1 MREFS
6 RLLTVAILLAQSGLL
21 AQRAIPE
28 KEIEATAEKMRATF
42 QAPGLAVAIVDGE
55 RLAFARGF
63 GVKRV
68 AGSEAITA
76 DTRFAIASTT
86 KAFTTASIALLVDE
100 GRMKWDDPVSRH
112 LPGFRLSDPLAN
124 ELVTLRDIVSHRT
137 GLSRN
142 DALWYNTLWS
152 REEILARVAGVPLTR
167 SFRSSYQYQN
177 IMFLAAG
184 EAVARR
190 AGSTWEKFVGSRIL
204 EPLGMNNTGFSPA
217 DAQAAPDVA
226 APHIKRKGVVVEVPW
241 KDITNIGP
249 AGSMNSSVRD
259 LARWVALHINKGV
272 FEGRRVISEKEIT
285 ETHTPQTVIHDDAQ
299 AREMNPDSH
308 LNVYGLG
315 WRLQDYRG
323 RFLISHGGAIDGFR
337 AQVAFLPDEKWG
349 IVVLTNLGQTSLADA
364 LRFALIDA
372 LLDLPRKDW
381 AGIFLAAAK
390 KQEDQAAAKRKERAA
405 RRVQGTRP
413 SLPLQ
418 SYTGIYENPGYG
430 RVTVKAI
437 DDSLTLAW
445 GGHTVRLQ
453 HWHYETFESPEDAL
467 PLEQTS
473 VTFRLGKDGDAAGL
487 EFLDQEFKRIKEEGE
502 QK

>member
-1 MREFS
+1 MRVFP
-6 RLLTVAILLAQSGLL
+6 RLLAASILVVPCGLR

-28 KEIEATAEKMRATF
+28 KEIETAVERMRAAF
-42 QAPGLAVAIVDGE
+42 QAPGVAVAIVDGE
-55 RLAFARGF
+55 RLAFAKGF

-68 AGSEAITA
+68 GGQDPVTP

-86 KAFTTASIALLVDE
+86 KAFTTASIALLVAE
-100 GRMKWDDPVSRH
+100 GKMKWDDPVSKH

-124 ELVTLRDIVSHRT
+124 ELVTMRDIVSHRT

-142 DALWYNTLWS
+142 DALWYNTLWT
-152 REEILARVAGVPLTR
+152 REEILQRISEVPLSR
-167 SFRSSYQYQN
+167 SFRSAYQYQN

-190 AGSTWEKFVGSRIL
+190 AGARWEDFVASRIL

-226 APHIKRKGVVVEVPW
+226 TPHIKRKGVIVEVPW

-259 LARWVALHINKGV
+259 LARWTTLHLNKGM
-272 FEGRRVISEKEIT
+272 FEGRRIISEKEIE
-285 ETHTPQTVIHDDAQ
+285 ETHTPQTVIHEDAQ
-299 AREMNPDSH
+299 ARELNPDSH

-349 IVVLTNLGQTSLADA
+349 LVVLTNLGQTTMADA
-364 LRFALIDA
+364 LRFALIDI

-381 AGIFLAAAK
+381 TSLYLAAAK
-390 KQEDQAAAKRKERAA
+390 KQEEQAAARRKERIAK
-405 RRVQGTRP
+405 RVQGAKP

-418 SYTGIYENPGYG
+418 GYSGAYENPGYG
-430 RVTVKAI
+430 RVVIKAM
-437 DDSLTLAW
+437 DESLTLAW
-445 GGHTVRLQ
+445 GGHTVWLQ
-453 HWHYETFESPEDAL
+453 HWHYDTFETPEDAM
-467 PLEQTS
+467 PIEQTS
-473 VTFRLGKDGDAAGL
+473 VTFRLGRDGDAASL
-487 EFLDQEFKRIKEEGE
+487 EFLDQEFRRVKEEG
-502 QK
+502 QKK

>member
-1 MREFS
+1 
-6 RLLTVAILLAQSGLL
+6 
-21 AQRAIPE
+21 
-28 KEIEATAEKMRATF
+28 
-42 QAPGLAVAIVDGE
+42 
-55 RLAFARGF
+55 
-63 GVKRV
+63 
-68 AGSEAITA
+68 
-76 DTRFAIASTT
+76 
-86 KAFTTASIALLVDE
+86 
-100 GRMKWDDPVSRH
+100 
-112 LPGFRLSDPLAN
+112 LPGFRLADPMAN
-124 ELVTLRDIVSHRT
+124 ELVTLRDLVSHRT

-152 REEILARVAGVPLTR
+152 REEILARIAAVPLTR

-190 AGSTWEKFVGSRIL
+190 AGGTWEKFVASRIL
-204 EPLGMNNTGFSPA
+204 DPLGMNNTGFSPA

-259 LARWVALHINKGV
+259 LARWVTLHINRGV
-272 FEGRRVISEKEIT
+272 FEGRRVISEKEIV
-285 ETHTPQTVIHDDAQ
+285 ETHTPQTVIHEDAQ
-299 AREMNPDSH
+299 AREMNPESH

-349 IVVLTNLGQTSLADA
+349 LVVLTNLGQTTLADA
-364 LRFALIDA
+364 LRFALVDV

-381 AGIFLAAAK
+381 PGIFLAAVK
-390 KQEDQAAAKRKERAA
+390 KQEEQAAARRKERIAKRA
-405 RRVQGTRP
+405 QGTKP
-413 SLPLQ
+413 ALPLHAY
-418 SYTGIYENPGYG
+418 SGAYENPGYG
-430 RVTVKAI
+430 LVVVKAI
-437 DDSLTLAW
+437 DDWLTLAW

-453 HWHYETFESPEDAL
+453 HWHYETFESPEDAM

-473 VTFRLGKDGDAAGL
+473 VTFRLGKDGDAMGL
-487 EFLDQEFKRIKEEGE
+487 EFLDQEFKRVKEEGG
-502 QK
+502 KK